1 MHVCML
7 CRIGFH
13 AAPIRLHNKGP
24 HSHATQTHVYLPY
37 TVFIEYPLKWIVYAG
52 DQFLFI
58 ANFVACRKENF
69 DTLYALH
76 ARSMCVWSGLACA
89 IQIEQNKCAL
99 QYRHLT
105 FILCYIGTPL
115 IRTAINNFFS
125 SVFVIFLCCCCI

>member
-7 CRIGFH
+7 CHIGFH

-24 HSHATQTHVYLPY
+24 HSQATQTHTHIFLLY

-76 ARSMCVWSGLACA
+76 AHICVCVCESGLCYSDRATFNV
-89 IQIEQNKCAL
+89 Q
-99 QYRHLT
+99 QYRHL
-105 FILCYIGTPL
+105 FCAILVHL
-115 IRTAINNFFS
+115 AVRTTIDNFFS
-125 SVFVIFLCCCCI
+125 CLWRCSF